1 MQGNKSNIRDILTIS
16 RMNMYKTQLYLPDE
30 AKLELDAIS
39 KKTSMSKSELIRRAV
54 AEFTSKY
61 SSAKLTKA
69 YSLWK
74 SREINVRGLR
84 DEWSR

>member
-16 RMNMYKTQLYLPDE
+16 RINMYKTQLYLPDE
-30 AKLELDAIS
+30 AKLELEAIAR
-39 KKTSMSKSELIRRAV
+39 KTSMSKSELIRRAV

-61 SSAKLTKA
+61 SKAKLTKA
-69 YSLWK
+69 YGIWK
-74 SREINVRGLR
+74 SREINIRSLR

>member
-1 MQGNKSNIRDILTIS
+1 MHGNKSNIRDIVTIS
-16 RMNMYKTQLYLPDE
+16 RINMYKTQLYLPDE

-69 YSLWK
+69 YGLWK

>member
-16 RMNMYKTQLYLPDE
+16 RINMYKTQLYLPDE

-61 SSAKLTKA
+61 SSAKQTKA